1 MFHEDDEFIE
11 FLEETMEIT
20 IPEEVLKNKKETIKT
35 IEENL
40 NIKIP
45 KKIKKKRKILK
56 YIQEKNED
64 YKTFINKKKPQK
76 VLRILYYVIIFI
88 LPLIYFGIK
97 VSKNTN
103 SFRIK
108 NLSNTLIIS
117 KNILLI
123 IFILLS
129 LYYIIGII
137 KSKKRILSFRRIRKV
152 LIVVTYITIV
162 LIGKMMIYDNDNFKD
177 YLIKQSMSTLKHQY
191 IANIFYNDKIIE
203 KTLSK
208 TNQVEDDLYEFEE
221 IEYKINEYASE
232 YDKEILT
239 KEHEDDIYK
248 IIKVE
253 GTLRDGVN
261 KYSGYMA
268 VVYDP
273 SHVKIATSVG
283 AGTSD
288 NSFGEILSEISRKN
302 NALVAMNAGG
312 FYDPNWDSNGGIPH
326 GVVIKDGK
334 VKSEF
339 RRGLDS
345 GGMVALTKD
354 NKLVLKQMSADEAIK
369 MGVRDAV
376 DWGPFLIVNG
386 KNYYKDDEYY
396 WSCARTVI
404 GQRKDGII
412 LLLVIDGGQP
422 HSKGASYGD
431 LADIME
437 RYGAINAAN
446 MDGGTSTAMTENNEY
461 INIPF
466 NGKRRTIRSLPNA
479 WIVTK

>member
-1 MFHEDDEFIE
+1 
-11 FLEETMEIT
+11 MEII
-20 IPEEVLKNKKETIKT
+20 IPEEILKDKQETIKT
-35 IEENL
+35 IEEKL
-40 NIKIP
+40 DIEIP
-45 KKIKKKRKILK
+45 KKYKKKKKLTKYLKKVNDDYKVFINKRRPQKILK
-56 YIQEKNED
+56 LI
-64 YKTFINKKKPQK
+64 
-76 VLRILYYVIIFI
+76 YYLIIFM
-88 LPLIYFGIK
+88 LPLICFSIK
-97 VSKNTN
+97 ISKNTN
-103 SFRIK
+103 SLRIR
-108 NLSNTLIIS
+108 NLKHLFILSRNL
-117 KNILLI
+117 LLI
-123 IFILLS
+123 VFILLS
-129 LYYIIGII
+129 IYYLIKIIRTKRNIFSTKRLIKVTVAII
-137 KSKKRILSFRRIRKV
+137 YISLV
-152 LIVVTYITIV
+152 LICNR
-162 LIGKMMIYDNDNFKD
+162 LIYNNEEVKD
-177 YLIKQSMSTLKHQY
+177 YIIKQSMSTLKHQY
-191 IANIFYNDKIIE
+191 VANIFYDSRTIE
-203 KTLSK
+203 NTLSK
-208 TNQVEDDLYEFEE
+208 GINYDDNLYEFEE
-221 IEYKINEYASE
+221 IEFKINEYATE

-239 KEHEDDIYK
+239 KKHEDDIYK

-253 GTLRDGVN
+253 GTLRDGVH

-283 AGTSD
+283 AGTD
-288 NSFGEILSEISRKN
+288 ENSFGQILSEISKRN

-326 GVVIKDGK
+326 GIVIADGE

-345 GGMVALTKD
+345 GGMIALTKD
-354 NKLVLKQMSADEAIK
+354 NKLILKKMTTQEALDL
-369 MGVRDAV
+369 GVRDAV

-386 KNYYKDDEYY
+386 KNYFKDDEYY

-412 LLLVIDGGQP
+412 LLLVIDGDQP

-446 MDGGTSTAMTENNEY
+446 LDGGTSTAMTENNEY